1 MHTFD
6 FSFNYEKYEDL
17 TLLAALCV
25 IQELLADEG
34 SDVMSF
40 ITSHL
45 TGEVI
50 NNSRFKVYSY
60 DNSEPTIYDGV
71 EHIMNLAP
79 YLKYIKEI
87 YCDNYLVY
95 KKWLEIS

>member
-34 SDVMSF
+34 SDEMPL

-45 TGEVI
+45 TGEII
-50 NNSRFKVYSY
+50 NDSRFKVYTY
-60 DNSEPTIYDGV
+60 GNSEPTIYDGD

-79 YLKYIKEI
+79 Y
-87 YCDNYLVY
+87 
-95 KKWLEIS
+95 